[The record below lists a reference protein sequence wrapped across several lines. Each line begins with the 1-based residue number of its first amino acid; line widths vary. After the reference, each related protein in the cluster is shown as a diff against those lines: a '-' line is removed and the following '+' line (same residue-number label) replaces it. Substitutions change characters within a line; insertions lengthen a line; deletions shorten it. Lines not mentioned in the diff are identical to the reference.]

1 MPISLRL
8 EVLLAIGIVLEMSYV
23 KLQELALVKLLEI
36 ISEDSVGLGQVGFV
50 FMVLLLVMEESELL

>member
-23 KLQELALVKLLEI
+23 KLLELA
-36 ISEDSVGLGQVGFV
+36 
-50 FMVLLLVMEESELL
+50 